1 MLITCLLLHTEG
13 ELDEEHWGLHFAA
26 CAGKQQSPI
35 DIQRKKV
42 VYNVQLLQL
51 ELSGY
56 GRPLQGDF
64 TMTNNGHSGKAA
76 GAGSVL
82 EDMQCT
88 VPFSCTLQAAAVPAL
103 AHTLLL

>member
-88 VPFSCTLQAAAVPAL
+88 VPFSCTL
-103 AHTLLL
+103 